1 MKLLHPGH
9 LHRLLIQSTAI
20 TILSSVGLVTGWV
33 PNLTAPSLTASFSTT
48 ARAGNPTF
56 TNQEITSYAQA
67 AIALESRRHQAVEE
81 IKRIVGQ
88 VPRILCDE
96 PTSINMLP
104 GNAPQIAVSYCDQAK
119 RIIES
124 KGLTVSRFNEITRH
138 QQSDSRFR
146 ERIQAEI
153 LRIMQSPDGR

>member
-1 MKLLHPGH
+1 
-9 LHRLLIQSTAI
+9 
-20 TILSSVGLVTGWV
+20 
-33 PNLTAPSLTASFSTT
+33 
-48 ARAGNPTF
+48 
-56 TNQEITSYAQA
+56 
-67 AIALESRRHQAVEE
+67 
-81 IKRIVGQ
+81 
-88 VPRILCDE
+88 
-96 PTSINMLP
+96 MLP